1 MCDAKKKCKKPM
13 KPMKPE
19 LEMCSKP
26 KPTGRMFE
34 VIESRKKKPGKKPKP
49 SKKPTKCPSVDDII
63 AGIAEEMSGKLCG
76 SIEYFSEFDFNYR
89 RDLCLPRTWLD

>member
-19 LEMCSKP
+19 SEMCSKP

-34 VIESRKKKPGKKPKP
+34 VIESRKKKPKKKPN
-49 SKKPTKCPSVDDII
+49 KKPTKCPSVDDII
-63 AGIAEEMSGKLCG
+63 AGIGVEMSGKLCG
-76 SIEYFSEFDFNYR
+76 SIE
-89 RDLCLPRTWLD
+89 